1 MISNPKNGWCNFKL
15 RTFEG
20 TPSYLTDVA
29 IDLLDAFIDYNK
41 SGRGI
46 AWFDEEGTEFTL
58 VINPYSLFVIEER
71 GKGPI
76 LHDFS
81 EMKIE
86 NLEKELINDIESDLD
101 GWYDFLLF
109 SDEKENERYR
119 DELDKKIAELK
130 QYIKEG

>member
-1 MISNPKNGWCNFKL
+1 
-15 RTFEG
+15 
-20 TPSYLTDVA
+20 
-29 IDLLDAFIDYNK
+29 
-41 SGRGI
+41 
-46 AWFDEEGTEFTL
+46 
-58 VINPYSLFVIEER
+58 
-71 GKGPI
+71 
-76 LHDFS
+76 
-81 EMKIE
+81 MKIE